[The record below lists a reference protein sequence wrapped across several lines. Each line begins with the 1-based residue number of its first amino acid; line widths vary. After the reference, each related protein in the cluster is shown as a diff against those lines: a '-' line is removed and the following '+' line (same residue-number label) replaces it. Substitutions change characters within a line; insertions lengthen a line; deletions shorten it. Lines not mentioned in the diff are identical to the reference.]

1 MINYIW
7 GFFIVVGVLFSI
19 INGSG
24 SITNSMLLSGSKA
37 IDMILGIVPLMCL
50 WLGTMKIA
58 EASGLL
64 DIISNK
70 LSKVVKIL
78 FPEIPEGDKAIGYI
92 SSNVVMNMLGLGN
105 AATPFGLKAMSE
117 LKRLNNNSDVAS
129 RSMITFLVI
138 NTASVTIVPTTV
150 ISLRLANGSINPTEI
165 VPVTI
170 ITTFLSTFLAILLD
184 RLFYFI
190 WRKKYD

>member
-19 INGSG
+19 INGNG
-24 SITNSMLLSGSKA
+24 SITNSMLSSGSKA

-58 EASGLL
+58 EEAGLL

-70 LSKVVKIL
+70 LSKVVKIF